1 MTVKSF
7 LEFIADLR
15 GLSGAQRVSRLD
27 YTIGRLQ
34 LATVL
39 EQTIETLSKGF
50 RRRVGL
56 AQALMQDPPVLILD
70 EPTDGLDPN
79 QKHEVRALINE
90 MSSEKIIV
98 ISTHLL
104 EEVDAV
110 CTRAIVIARGRIV
123 ADDTPQG
130 LAARSRYHNAV
141 SLQLERRQDLETA
154 RAAIA
159 ALPLVAVVEVG
170 ERDARLT
177 ALPQA
182 GAQILAQISE
192 LAARQNLQLK
202 ELQLESGRLDEVFRT
217 ITA

>member
-1 MTVKSF
+1 M
-7 LEFIADLR
+7 
-15 GLSGAQRVSRLD
+15 
-27 YTIGRLQ
+27 
-34 LATVL
+34 
-39 EQTIETLSKGF
+39 
-50 RRRVGL
+50 
-56 AQALMQDPPVLILD
+56 
-70 EPTDGLDPN
+70 
-79 QKHEVRALINE
+79 
-90 MSSEKIIV
+90 
-98 ISTHLL
+98 
-104 EEVDAV
+104 
-110 CTRAIVIARGRIV
+110 
-123 ADDTPQG
+123 
-130 LAARSRYHNAV
+130 